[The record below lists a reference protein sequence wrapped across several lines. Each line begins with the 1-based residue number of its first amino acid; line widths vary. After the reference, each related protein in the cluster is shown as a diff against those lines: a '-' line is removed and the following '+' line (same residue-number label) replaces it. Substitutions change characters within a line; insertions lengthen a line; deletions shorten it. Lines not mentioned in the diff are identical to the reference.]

1 MRNEDG
7 VFLGAMISAFGA
19 GMTAAAAF
27 ISIFGFKENAPARE
41 DGVCPAA
48 ASAGNLEARV
58 CAWHD
63 GLRPVACVRVEDGVV
78 AVLKRPPARAD
89 LGDRE
94 RDGAD
99 VRDDDGGDVPEARA
113 AVPPDGRG
121 GDVAPLLPKD
131 GAGGEV
137 GRGAGA
143 KPGEGR
149 SERKD

>member
-1 MRNEDG
+1 MRYEQWISFG
-7 VFLGAMISAFGA
+7 LMISAFGA

-27 ISIFGFKENAPARE
+27 ISIFGFKKDAPAHE
-41 DGVCPAA
+41 DGVCAA
-48 ASAGNLEARV
+48 VASAGDLEVRV

-63 GLRPVACVRVEDGVV
+63 GLRSVACVRVEDGLV

-89 LGDRE
+89 RGDRE
-94 RDGAD
+94 R
-99 VRDDDGGDVPEARA
+99 ARA

-137 GRGAGA
+137 GGGAGA